1 MTDETRLQIESML
14 KEYTARVLLVGSP
27 ANGNVLD
34 QVGTVSEVAERW
46 GRNRKTVE
54 MAIWND
60 QLQARQSGSIWLIDL
75 SSVRRRW
82 GDGESTRLKRAA

>member
-1 MTDETRLQIESML
+1 M
-14 KEYTARVLLVGSP
+14 
-27 ANGNVLD
+27 
-34 QVGTVSEVAERW
+34 SEVAERW

-75 SSVRRRW
+75 SSARRRW